1 MSAEILRPGG
11 DGADGAGPVAGPGTA
26 AGSRLAFVTSG
37 RLARAAGRGL
47 SDFPLLDE
55 EPPLPEHRGRL
66 REPDAVGGPEPVAV
80 PNALTG
86 VTARLGLAATVNAV
100 FGEPYGLARRPATLD
115 HLGAGRAGRRTAV
128 SADPRAA
135 ADVRSGGSPG
145 PYGRAA
151 ELLRAAR
158 RLWGLLGSRGSAPA
172 VRVPRPALRQR
183 RRVRAAALAPGAAG
197 GDPGGGLRA
206 GPGAGRRLGRR
217 TARPAR
223 SPATWLEEFVGR
235 MVPLLQERGAFRTEY
250 RGGALRSPLG
260 LSSPVTAAGER

>member
-158 RLWGLLGSRGSAPA
+158 RLWGSWGPGG
-172 VRVPRPALRQR
+172 VPRPFAYRGRRFDSAGEFGLPRSPRGRPVVIQAGDSGRAREPAAASADVLLARHGR
-183 RRVRAAALAPGAAG
+183 RRPGWRSSWAGWCRCSRNAARSARNTGAAHSAPLSG
-197 GDPGGGLRA
+197 CP
-206 GPGAGRRLGRR
+206 RR
-217 TARPAR
+217 
-223 SPATWLEEFVGR
+223 
-235 MVPLLQERGAFRTEY
+235 
-250 RGGALRSPLG
+250 
-260 LSSPVTAAGER
+260 